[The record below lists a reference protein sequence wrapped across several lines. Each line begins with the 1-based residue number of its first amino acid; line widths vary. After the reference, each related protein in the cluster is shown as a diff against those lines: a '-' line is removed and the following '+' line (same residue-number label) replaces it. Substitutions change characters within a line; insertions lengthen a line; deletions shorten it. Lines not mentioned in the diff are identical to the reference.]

1 MLCDLH
7 AGWLLE
13 AALSNYL
20 QAVRL
25 KPDFAEAHFNCA
37 MVHLLSG
44 NFTQGWQEYE
54 WRLQRKEWK
63 TICDHRSKLPHWQGE
78 SFVGK
83 RLLVYDEQGFGD
95 TLQFVRYLPLV
106 KALGGDV
113 TFETRT
119 DLMGLFKNLAG
130 IDELVERVSYAKPAG
145 QADLYAPLL
154 SLPGIFKTTLDNIP
168 TTVPYL
174 FAEPHKAALWKP
186 RLTDQGL
193 KVGLVWAGT
202 DTDPRRSCPL
212 VFFKPLADIA
222 GIHLYGL
229 QKGIPATPPLPIW
242 PAPWE
247 YRCGSCCH
255 MLATG
260 AGF

>member
-1 MLCDLH
+1 MSRASVL
-7 AGWLLE
+7 
-13 AALSNYL
+13 
-20 QAVRL
+20 
-25 KPDFAEAHFNCA
+25 
-37 MVHLLSG
+37 
-44 NFTQGWQEYE
+44 
-54 WRLQRKEWK
+54 
-63 TICDHRSKLPHWQGE
+63 
-78 SFVGK
+78 
-83 RLLVYDEQGFGD
+83 
-95 TLQFVRYLPLV
+95 
-106 KALGGDV
+106 
-113 TFETRT
+113 FE
-119 DLMGLFKNLAG
+119 NLAG

-229 QKGIPATPPLPIW
+229 QKGIPAKQIEVQGLLEGMRLTNFGQEFGDFSDTAAVVQNLDLVISIDTSVAHLAGAMGIPVWVLLPYACDW
-242 PAPWE
+242 RWLLNREDSPWYPTMRLFRQTKNGDWKGVLQDVTKALRE
-247 YRCGSCCH
+247 
-255 MLATG
+255 LA
-260 AGF
+260 AKH